1 MKIMEYSFKNPTCGL
16 LEGEDFFEELL
27 GYLRRQP
34 DKSYLLTVGTDSCQ
48 LKDCSSFVSVVA
60 IQRIGHGGRYFWNR
74 FYRRKFEA
82 LRPRI
87 YTEAEQSLKL
97 ARRLT
102 TDLEERIENMQD
114 FNIDWEI
121 HVDIG
126 GNGPT
131 RDMIN
136 EIVGM
141 IRGSGYTVRTKP
153 EAYCAAV
160 VADRHV

>member
-1 MKIMEYSFKNPTCGL
+1 MEYSFKNPTCGL
-16 LEGEDFFEELL
+16 LKGTDFLDELVN
-27 GYLRRQP
+27 YLRRQP
-34 DKSYLLTVGTDSCQ
+34 EQSYLLTVGTDSCQ

-60 IQRIGHGGRYFWNR
+60 IQRLGHGGRYFWNR
-74 FYRRKFEA
+74 FYRRKFKA

-97 ARRLT
+97 ATELT
-102 TDLEERIENMQD
+102 KDLENRLEKIPDQ

-126 GNGPT
+126 SNGPT

>member
-1 MKIMEYSFKNPTCGL
+1 MDYSFKNPTSGR
-16 LEGEDFFEELL
+16 LEGEDFLEELL
-27 GYLRRQP
+27 DYLRRAP

-48 LKDCSSFVSVVA
+48 LNDCSSFVSVVA
-60 IQRIGHGGRYFWNR
+60 IQRVGHGGRYFWDR
-74 FYRRKFEA
+74 FYERKFEA

-87 YTEAEQSLKL
+87 YTEAQRSLKL
-97 ARRLT
+97 ATRLT
-102 TDLEERIENMQD
+102 SDLGDKLELMD
-114 FNIDWEI
+114 DKFDIDWEI

-126 GNGPT
+126 SNGPT
-131 RDMIN
+131 RTMIN

-141 IRGSGYTVRTKP
+141 IRGNGYTVRTKP

>member
-1 MKIMEYSFKNPTCGL
+1 MEYSFKNPTSGL
-16 LEGEDFFEELL
+16 LEGEDFLDELVA
-27 GYLRRQP
+27 YLRREPEQ
-34 DKSYLLTVGTDSCQ
+34 SYLLTVGTDSCQ

-60 IQRIGHGGRYFWNR
+60 IQRLGHGGRYFWNR
-74 FYRRKFEA
+74 FYRRKFDA

-87 YTEAEQSLKL
+87 YMEAEQSLKL
-97 ARRLT
+97 ATELT
-102 TDLEERIENMQD
+102 GDLEELLQNMPD
-114 FNIDWEI
+114 KFNIDWEI

-126 GNGPT
+126 SNGPT

-153 EAYCAAV
+153 EAYCAAI